1 MKKII
6 CFILCITMLCGS
18 LSVSAFAAGTEENG
32 VMPCYNNVG
41 LTDSS
46 FMIDSNGVAHV
57 TVSYNGYSNI
67 TTGAKITIELQKRFL
82 GLFWKTV
89 DIGTADN
96 MWVEYPSDYN
106 FYKYYTYQLSDM
118 GSYRAEIHYTIYG
131 TAGPADEVED
141 FLTDTY

>member
-67 TTGAKITIELQKRFL
+67 TTSAKITIELQKRVL

-96 MWVEYPSDYN
+96 KWIDYVSEPTYFN
-106 FYKYYTYQLSDM
+106 YYSVQINDRGT
-118 GSYRAEIHYTIYG
+118 YRAEIHYTIYG

-141 FLTDTY
+141 LLTYMY